1 MSDSNTPPTAPKATA
16 PKMFAD
22 LGLDARLVAAL
33 AAKGYTEPT
42 PIQRESIP
50 VLLEGKD
57 LIGLAATGTGKTAA
71 FALPMLHK
79 LNENPNRERPGALVL
94 VPTRELAIQVANAIA
109 EYGAPLKIKVV
120 AVYGGSGFAEQTR
133 AIRAKADVVVATP
146 GRALDHIRRGT
157 VNFGN
162 IQMVVLDEADEM
174 LDMGFAEDLDAIL
187 TETPK
192 ERQTALFSATMPPR
206 IAQMAA
212 KHQNK
217 PVRVEV
223 QKAKLAAGEAPKV
236 RELVYLVQRDY
247 KAAALARVLD
257 FEAPT
262 AALVFCRT
270 RADADGVADTLNGR
284 GYRPESIHGGLTQD
298 QRDRV
303 MRKFREGS
311 VRVLVATDVAAR
323 GLDIDHLS
331 HVINFN
337 VPEAAETYVHRIGRT
352 GRAGR
357 EGVAITLAEPRERF
371 LLQSIERLTG
381 RRFNTPAV
389 PTKAD
394 LLNRRL
400 ERTREEIREALTA
413 GGIEKAQALLEPLL
427 KDFKPNEVA
436 LATAALL
443 VKLTHPTDDG
453 PDIPSPHMPQN
464 RPAPSSYNNSGPSRP
479 PFGRNRPM
487 DNRGGPGR
495 PRQGGNNNG
504 PSNNMSDMTKVFIG
518 AGRETGVGRRDLMT
532 TLENELGLSSK
543 DIGNIDVADRFSLV
557 EVPGELA
564 EHVISSLQGVRF
576 RGRSVVVRLD
586 KAGSAV

>member
-1 MSDSNTPPTAPKATA
+1 
-16 PKMFAD
+16 
-22 LGLDARLVAAL
+22 
-33 AAKGYTEPT
+33 
-42 PIQRESIP
+42 
-50 VLLEGKD
+50 
-57 LIGLAATGTGKTAA
+57 
-71 FALPMLHK
+71 
-79 LNENPNRERPGALVL
+79 
-94 VPTRELAIQVANAIA
+94 
-109 EYGAPLKIKVV
+109 
-120 AVYGGSGFAEQTR
+120 
-133 AIRAKADVVVATP
+133 
-146 GRALDHIRRGT
+146 
-157 VNFGN
+157 
-162 IQMVVLDEADEM
+162 
-174 LDMGFAEDLDAIL
+174 
-187 TETPK
+187 
-192 ERQTALFSATMPPR
+192 MPPR

-223 QKAKLAAGEAPKV
+223 QKVKLAAGEAPKV
-236 RELVYLVQRDY
+236 REVVYVVQRDY

-311 VRVLVATDVAAR
+311 VKVLVATDVAAR

-337 VPEAAETYVHRIGRT
+337 VPESAEVYVHRIGRT

-371 LLQSIERLTG
+371 LLGAIERLTG
-381 RRFNTPAV
+381 RRFNTPQV

-394 LLNRRL
+394 LVARRL
-400 ERTREEIREALTA
+400 ERTREDIRDALTD
-413 GGIEKAQALLEPLL
+413 GGVEKAQALLEPLL
-427 KDFKPNEVA
+427 KDFKPAEVA

-443 VKLTHPTDDG
+443 VKLTHPNDDG

-464 RPAPSSYNNSGPSRP
+464 RPAPGGYNSGGPSRP
-479 PFGRNRPM
+479 PFGRSRPPM
-487 DNRGGPGR
+487 DHRPASGRGRPGGTGGPTNQAGAA
-495 PRQGGNNNG
+495 
-504 PSNNMSDMTKVFIG
+504 NMAKVFIG

-532 TLENELGLSSK
+532 TFENELGLSTK
-543 DIGNIDVADRFSLV
+543 DIGDIDVADRFSLV

-564 EHVISSLQGVRF
+564 DHVVTSLQGVRF

-586 KAGSAV
+586 KAGTAI